1 LDLLLNWGENKM
13 SKEQSNQKNIQDFSG
28 EELALL
34 MQREYEQIIRSQ
46 GTLVV
51 LDKEIQ
57 RRLATRQKET
67 ESIESTTST
76 NKGQDNDRTADEPI
90 G

>member
-1 LDLLLNWGENKM
+1 M

-57 RRLATRQKET
+57 RRLATRKKET

-76 NKGQDNDRTADEPI
+76 KESDNEPM
-90 G
+90 

>member
-1 LDLLLNWGENKM
+1 LLNWGENKM

>member
-1 LDLLLNWGENKM
+1 LLLNWGENKM

>member
-1 LDLLLNWGENKM
+1 M
-13 SKEQSNQKNIQDFSG
+13 SKEQSNQRNIQDFLG